1 MSYRA
6 LTWRRRTHF
15 LWRTASAD
23 LLIGSAIIT
32 AVELG
37 MLRLGDAP
45 LLAAGARDTVRVTAW
60 RGCYLQCVSGG
71 CDRGAHRV
79 RGGGD
84 EGVGRDGSARRRLRR
99 CRHDWTA
106 ECPWLHLTAPRAR
119 HVRSVSRIAPRR
131 FCVELIYVLMAGEA
145 AREVAGMWYRE
156 TGGF

>member
-60 RGCYLQCVSGG
+60 RGCYL
-71 CDRGAHRV
+71 
-79 RGGGD
+79 
-84 EGVGRDGSARRRLRR
+84 
-99 CRHDWTA
+99 
-106 ECPWLHLTAPRAR
+106 
-119 HVRSVSRIAPRR
+119 RSSS
-131 FCVELIYVLMAGEA
+131 
-145 AREVAGMWYRE
+145 
-156 TGGF
+156 